1 MRGFSPCTLVF
12 PSPQKPAFPNSSS
25 SKMAGEKPTYVDV
38 LPLNCY
44 NAFIYLFIIY
54 LFIYYSHRKKKHRV
68 HAPGNKL
75 LPAYNLKDKGL

>member
-12 PSPQKPAFPNSSS
+12 SSPQKPTFPNSSS
-25 SKMAGEKPTYVDV
+25 SRIVGEKPTYVDV

-44 NAFIYLFIIY
+44 NAFIYLFIY
-54 LFIYYSHRKKKHRV
+54 VLQKKNRV
-68 HAPGNKL
+68 HAQGNKL

>member
-12 PSPQKPAFPNSSS
+12 SSPQKPTFPNSSS
-25 SKMAGEKPTYVDV
+25 SRMVGEKPTYVDV

-44 NAFIYLFIIY
+44 NAFIYLFIY
-54 LFIYYSHRKKKHRV
+54 LCITEKNRV
-68 HAPGNKL
+68 HAQGNKL